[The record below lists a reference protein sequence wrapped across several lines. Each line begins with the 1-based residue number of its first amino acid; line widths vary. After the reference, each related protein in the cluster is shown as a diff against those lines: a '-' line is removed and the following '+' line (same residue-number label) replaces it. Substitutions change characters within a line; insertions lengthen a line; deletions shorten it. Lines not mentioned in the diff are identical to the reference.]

1 MLIQNPLGAAIL
13 AFSILLALGGIA
25 PTFAGPF
32 PIEPPFAATEDVQDN
47 AAVPQADADEIASIP
62 RTEDAGDPAAVEP
75 VEHEALPD
83 AVESAGVLEASAW
96 APPPAEV
103 ISWSGVETTIGGEP
117 LIDPWAEAFGESSRL
132 GIVVTIPSEVYPITL
147 TPQVQEY
154 IDRFSGPRRDVIA
167 LWASRSGRYL
177 GMIREVFRAKGL
189 PEELAY
195 TAMIE
200 SGFNPMAVSHAGAK
214 GLWQFMAP
222 TARRYG
228 LRVDRWVDE
237 RFDPVKSTHAAAAYL
252 SDLHAMFGCWAL
264 AKAAYNAGE
273 MKVARAIQ
281 ATGSNDFW
289 VLAQSRHLM
298 LETKHYVPKIHAVTL
313 MAREPERF
321 GIEFAEY
328 ESTPLEVVNVPPSTD
343 LRRLA
348 LRAGIP
354 VQTLRAMNGVLVR
367 GVTPPGGPYEL
378 RLPPGTRGDVVA
390 ALAPPRRGTAL
401 ARNGAPAHGTRL
413 TRVATSAA
421 QPSVAL
427 HVVKPRDTVSGI
439 AKRYGVSVGDV
450 MRWNNLAQAHHIRPG
465 DRLKV
470 AGDLRPAADHG
481 GQGGFR

>member
-1 MLIQNPLGAAIL
+1 MLIQIRLGAVTL
-13 AFSILLALGGIA
+13 AFLVLLTLGGIA
-25 PTFAGPF
+25 PAFAGPF
-32 PIEPPFAATEDVQDN
+32 PIEPPLATADEMQES
-47 AAVPQADADEIASIP
+47 AAVPLADTGEQASLQPA
-62 RTEDAGDPAAVEP
+62 EDAAGETTVEPAGYEGLPEAAEPAA
-75 VEHEALPD
+75 
-83 AVESAGVLEASAW
+83 VLEASAW

-103 ISWSGVETTIGGEP
+103 TSWPGLEATVAGEP

-132 GIVVTIPSEVYPITL
+132 GIVVTIPQEVYPITL
-147 TPQVQEY
+147 TPQVQEF
-154 IDRFSGPRRDVIA
+154 IDRFTGPRRDVIT

-177 GMIREVFRAKGL
+177 GMIREIFRAKGL

-273 MKVARAIQ
+273 MKVARAIE

-289 VLAQSRHLM
+289 VLARSKHLV
-298 LETKHYVPKIHAVTL
+298 LETKHFVPKIHAVTL

-321 GIEFAEY
+321 GVEFAEY
-328 ESTPLEVVNVPPSTD
+328 ESTPLEVVNVPASTD

-348 LRAGIP
+348 LRAGIS
-354 VQTLRAMNGVLVR
+354 VQTLRALNGVLIR
-367 GVTPPGGPYEL
+367 GVTPPGVPYEL
-378 RLPPGTRGDVVA
+378 RVPAGTRGDVVA
-390 ALAPPRRGTAL
+390 ALAPPRRGAVL
-401 ARNGAPAHGTRL
+401 AKAGGPVHGTRL
-413 TRVATSAA
+413 TRAATPAA

-450 MRWNNLAQAHHIRPG
+450 MRWNNLSQAHHIRPG
-465 DRLKV
+465 DRLRV
-470 AGDLRPAADHG
+470 VGDLRPAADHG